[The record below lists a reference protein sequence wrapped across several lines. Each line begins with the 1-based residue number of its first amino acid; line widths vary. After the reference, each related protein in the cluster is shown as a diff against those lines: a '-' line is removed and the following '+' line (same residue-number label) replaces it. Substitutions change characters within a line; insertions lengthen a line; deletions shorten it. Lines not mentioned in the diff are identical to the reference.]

1 LPTSHGFG
9 SSPNGPSTRSAPT
22 ATVGGVAV
30 SMRVGDDGRLPIPVG
45 HRVLLP
51 GRGTTFVRELNE
63 PDHGPHV
70 LLVHGW
76 IASGGLN
83 WLTAFDPLADDFHVL
98 AADNRGH
105 GRGINARSRFRIA
118 DAADDLAAL
127 LDVLGI
133 DDAIV
138 VGYSLGGPIS
148 QMLWRRHPDR
158 VAGLVFCATGFDLV
172 QGGGARMVMAGAGSI
187 LAAGLRAGAMPA
199 TFPSALARQLTRDA
213 RGANRP
219 QTLAKW
225 ARAEMQRHSWRMV
238 AEAGLAIGTYS
249 SNEWVGDID
258 VPTSVVV
265 TQRDR
270 AVPPEAQYGL
280 AAAIPGARLRRYD
293 GGHVSCLEPGFGTV
307 LAEAITDVAH
317 RANLLVPDTA
327 VLDLRSRR
335 SARASVS

>member
-1 LPTSHGFG
+1 
-9 SSPNGPSTRSAPT
+9 
-22 ATVGGVAV
+22 
-30 SMRVGDDGRLPIPVG
+30 MREGDGRLPIPAG

-51 GRGTTFVRELNE
+51 ERGTTFVRELNQ
-63 PDHGPHV
+63 PDHGPTV

-76 IASGGLN
+76 MASGGLN
-83 WLTAFDPLADDFHVL
+83 WLTTFEPMERDFHVL

-105 GRGINARSRFRIA
+105 GRGIRTRTRFRVA

-133 DDAIV
+133 EQAVV

-172 QGGGARMVMAGAGSI
+172 QHGGARMAMGGAAAM
-187 LAAGLRAGAMPA
+187 LAAGLRAGAAPT
-199 TFPSALARQLTRDA
+199 TFPSALARQVTRDV
-213 RGANRP
+213 RGPNRP
-219 QTLAKW
+219 QTLTKW

-238 AEAGLAIGTYS
+238 SEAGLAIGTYS
-249 SNEWVGDID
+249 SREWIGSID
-258 VPTSVVV
+258 VPAAVVV

-280 AAAIPGARLRRYD
+280 AASIPDATLYRYD
-293 GGHVSCLEPGFGTV
+293 GGHVACVEAGFGDLVTRAV
-307 LAEAITDVAH
+307 TDVSD
-317 RANLLVPDTA
+317 RAGLLVPDTD
-327 VLDLRSRR
+327 VIDLRT
-335 SARASVS
+335 RATVATAGR

>member
-1 LPTSHGFG
+1 
-9 SSPNGPSTRSAPT
+9 
-22 ATVGGVAV
+22 
-30 SMRVGDDGRLPIPVG
+30 M
-45 HRVLLP
+45 LLP
-51 GRGTTFVRELNE
+51 GRGTTFVRDLDEVDDGL
-63 PDHGPHV
+63 PV

-83 WLTAFDPLADDFHVL
+83 WLTAFEPLGRNFHVL

-105 GRGINARSRFRIA
+105 GRGIHTRSRFRIA

-127 LDVLGI
+127 LDVLKI
-133 DDAIV
+133 DKAIV

-148 QMLWRRHPDR
+148 QMLWRHHPER

-172 QGGGARMVMAGAGSI
+172 QGGGTRMAMAGAATM
-187 LAAGLRAGAMPA
+187 LAAGMRAGAVPSA
-199 TFPSALARQLTRDA
+199 FPSALARQVTRDA

-219 QTLAKW
+219 QTLSKW

-249 SNEWVGDID
+249 SRDWIGDID
-258 VPTSVVV
+258 VPTSVLV

-280 AAAIPGARLRRYD
+280 AAQIPGARLHPYD
-293 GGHVSCLEPGFGTV
+293 GGHVSCLEPEFGEL
-307 LAEAITDVAH
+307 LAVSVADVAQ
-317 RANLLVPDTA
+317 RIALADEATA
-327 VLDLRSRR
+327 ADAHDVIDLRT
-335 SARASVS
+335 RACVPVADAS

>member
-1 LPTSHGFG
+1 
-9 SSPNGPSTRSAPT
+9 
-22 ATVGGVAV
+22 
-30 SMRVGDDGRLPIPVG
+30 MREGDDGRLPIPAG

-51 GRGTTFVRELNE
+51 DRGTTFVRELN
-63 PDHGPHV
+63 DRSHGPTV
-70 LLVHGW
+70 VLVHGW

-83 WLTAFDPLADDFHVL
+83 WLPAFEPLGEDFHVL

-105 GRGINARSRFRIA
+105 GRGIQSRTRFRIV

-127 LDVLGI
+127 LDVLRI
-133 DDAIV
+133 EDAIV

-148 QMLWRRHPDR
+148 QMLWRRHPER

-172 QGGGARMVMAGAGSI
+172 QGGGARMAMAGAASM
-187 LAAGLRAGAMPA
+187 LAAGLRAGAMPGS
-199 TFPSALARQLTRDA
+199 FPNAMARQLTRDA

-225 ARAEMQRHSWRMV
+225 GRAEMQRHSWRMV

-249 SNEWVGDID
+249 SSDWIGDID

-280 AAAIPGARLRRYD
+280 ASEIPGARIFAYD
-293 GGHVSCLEPGFGTV
+293 GGHVACLEPEFAALLTESV
-307 LAEAITDVAH
+307 TDVAE
-317 RANLLVPDTA
+317 RAGLLVPDTD
-327 VLDLRSRR
+327 VIDLRVP
-335 SARASVS
+335 RASGKVVV

>member
-1 LPTSHGFG
+1 M
-9 SSPNGPSTRSAPT
+9 
-22 ATVGGVAV
+22 
-30 SMRVGDDGRLPIPVG
+30 MREGDDGRLPIPAG

-51 GRGTTFVRELNE
+51 GRGTTFVRELNAR
-63 PDHGPHV
+63 DHGPNV
-70 LLVHGW
+70 VLVHGW
-76 IASGGLN
+76 LASGGLN
-83 WLTAFDPLADDFHVL
+83 WLSAFEPLGEDFHVL

-105 GRGINARSRFRIA
+105 GRGIQARSRFRIA

-127 LDVLGI
+127 LEILDI
-133 DDAIV
+133 EDAIV

-148 QMLWRRHPDR
+148 QMLWKRHPER

-172 QGGGARMVMAGAGSI
+172 QHGGARMAMAGAASMM
-187 LAAGLRAGAMPA
+187 AAGLRAGAMPSV
-199 TFPSALARQLTRDA
+199 FPSALARQVTRDA

-219 QTLAKW
+219 QTLSKW

-249 SNEWVGDID
+249 SNDWIGDID

-280 AAAIPGARLRRYD
+280 ASRIPDAQIHAYD
-293 GGHVSCLEPGFGTV
+293 GGHVSCLEPEFGR
-307 LAEAITDVAH
+307 LLTDSVTEVAT
-317 RANLLVPDTA
+317 RAGLLVADTLLSTDTG
-327 VLDLRSRR
+327 VIDLRTRR
-335 SARASVS
+335 TAAVAVS

>member
-1 LPTSHGFG
+1 
-9 SSPNGPSTRSAPT
+9 
-22 ATVGGVAV
+22 
-30 SMRVGDDGRLPIPVG
+30 MRGGDDGRLPIPAG

-51 GRGTTFVRELNE
+51 GRGTTFVREHND

-83 WLTAFDPLADDFHVL
+83 WLTAFDPLGEHFHVL

-105 GRGINARSRFRIA
+105 GRGISDRTRFRIA

-127 LDVLGI
+127 LDLLRI
-133 DDAIV
+133 DRAVV

-172 QGGGARMVMAGAGSI
+172 QGGGARMAMAGAGSM
-187 LAAGLRAGAMPA
+187 LAAGLRAAAMPA

-225 ARAEMQRHSWRMV
+225 ARAEMQRHSWRMI

-249 SNEWVGDID
+249 SSEWIGDID
-258 VPTSVVV
+258 VPTAVVV

-270 AVPPEAQYGL
+270 AVPPAAQYGL
-280 AAAIPGARLRRYD
+280 AAAIPDARLHRYD

-307 LAEAITDVAH
+307 LTEAVCDVAR
-317 RANLLVPDTA
+317 RADLLVPDTD
-327 VLDLRSRR
+327 VIDLRDRR
-335 SARASVS
+335 PEAAAVS

>member
-1 LPTSHGFG
+1 
-9 SSPNGPSTRSAPT
+9 
-22 ATVGGVAV
+22 
-30 SMRVGDDGRLPIPVG
+30 MREGDDGRLPIPAG

-51 GRGTTFVRELNE
+51 ERGTTFVRELNE

-70 LLVHGW
+70 VLVHGW

-83 WLTAFDPLADDFHVL
+83 WLTAFEPLGDRFHVL

-105 GRGINARSRFRIA
+105 GRGIRSRSRFRIA

-127 LDVLGI
+127 LDVLHI

-138 VGYSLGGPIS
+138 VGYSLGGPIA
-148 QMLWRRHPDR
+148 QMLWRHHPDR

-172 QGGGARMVMAGAGSI
+172 QHGGARMAMAGAASMA
-187 LAAGLRAGAMPA
+187 AAGLRAGAIPGA
-199 TFPSALARQLTRDA
+199 FPSALARQLTRDA

-225 ARAEMQRHSWRMV
+225 ARAEMQRHSWRVV
-238 AEAGLAIGTYS
+238 AEAGLAIGTYTS
-249 SNEWVGDID
+249 SDWIGDID

-270 AVPPEAQYGL
+270 AVPPAAQYGL
-280 AAAIPGARLRRYD
+280 AAQIPDARIHRYD
-293 GGHVSCLEPGFGTV
+293 GGHVSCVETEFGLMLTDAV
-307 LAEAITDVAH
+307 TDVAT
-317 RANLLVPDTA
+317 RAGLLVPDTD
-327 VLDLRSRR
+327 VIDLRPAP
-335 SARASVS
+335 ARAVGVS

>member
-1 LPTSHGFG
+1 
-9 SSPNGPSTRSAPT
+9 
-22 ATVGGVAV
+22 
-30 SMRVGDDGRLPIPVG
+30 MRGGDDGRLPIPAG
-45 HRVLLP
+45 HRVLLS

-83 WLTAFDPLADDFHVL
+83 WLTAFDPLADNFHVL

-105 GRGINARSRFRIA
+105 GRGISARSRFRIA

-127 LDVLGI
+127 LDVLRI

-172 QGGGARMVMAGAGSI
+172 QGGGTRMAMAGAASM

-225 ARAEMQRHSWRMV
+225 ARAEMQRHSWRMI

-249 SNEWVGDID
+249 SSEWVGDID

-280 AAAIPGARLRRYD
+280 AAEIPGARLHRYD

-307 LAEAITDVAH
+307 LADAITDVAH
-317 RANLLVPDTA
+317 RAELLVPDTD
-327 VLDLRSRR
+327 VIDLRRR
-335 SARASVS
+335 GPSSVRVS

>member
-1 LPTSHGFG
+1 
-9 SSPNGPSTRSAPT
+9 
-22 ATVGGVAV
+22 
-30 SMRVGDDGRLPIPVG
+30 MREGDGRLPIPAG

-51 GRGTTFVRELNE
+51 ERGTTFVRELNQ
-63 PDHGPHV
+63 PDHGPTV

-76 IASGGLN
+76 MASGGLN
-83 WLTAFDPLADDFHVL
+83 WLTTFEPMERDFHVL

-105 GRGINARSRFRIA
+105 GRGIRARTRFRVA

-133 DDAIV
+133 DQAVV

-172 QGGGARMVMAGAGSI
+172 QHGGARMAMGGAAAM
-187 LAAGLRAGAMPA
+187 LAAGLRAGAAPT
-199 TFPSALARQLTRDA
+199 TFPSALARQVTRDV
-213 RGANRP
+213 RGPNRP
-219 QTLAKW
+219 QTLTKW

-238 AEAGLAIGTYS
+238 SEAGLAIGTYS
-249 SNEWVGDID
+249 SREWIGSID
-258 VPTSVVV
+258 VPAAVVV

-280 AAAIPGARLRRYD
+280 AASIPDATLYRYD
-293 GGHVSCLEPGFGTV
+293 GGHVACVEAGFGDLVTRAV
-307 LAEAITDVAH
+307 TDVSD
-317 RANLLVPDTA
+317 RAGLLVPDTD
-327 VLDLRSRR
+327 VIDLRTRTAVATAGR
-335 SARASVS
+335 

>member
-1 LPTSHGFG
+1 
-9 SSPNGPSTRSAPT
+9 
-22 ATVGGVAV
+22 
-30 SMRVGDDGRLPIPVG
+30 MRENDDGRLPIPAG

-51 GRGTTFVRELNE
+51 ERGTTFVRELNA

-83 WLTAFDPLADDFHVL
+83 WLTAFEPLGGQFHVL

-105 GRGINARSRFRIA
+105 GRGIQNRSRFRIA

-127 LDVLGI
+127 LDVLHI
-133 DDAIV
+133 DEAIV

-148 QMLWRRHPDR
+148 QMLWRRHPER

-172 QGGGARMVMAGAGSI
+172 QHGGARMAMAGAASV
-187 LAAGLRAGAMPA
+187 LAGGLRAGAMPSSF
-199 TFPSALARQLTRDA
+199 TSAFARQVTRDV
-213 RGANRP
+213 RGPNRP
-219 QTLAKW
+219 QTLTKW

-249 SNEWVGDID
+249 SSGWIGDID
-258 VPTSVVV
+258 VPTSIIV

-270 AVPPEAQYGL
+270 AVPPAAQYGL
-280 AAAIPGARLRRYD
+280 AAQIPGARLHPYD
-293 GGHVSCLEPGFGTV
+293 GGHVSCLEEDFGLLLTDTV
-307 LAEAITDVAH
+307 TDVAH
-317 RANLLVPDTA
+317 RAGLLVADTE
-327 VLDLRSRR
+327 VIDLRSHRP
-335 SARASVS
+335 AAIGVS